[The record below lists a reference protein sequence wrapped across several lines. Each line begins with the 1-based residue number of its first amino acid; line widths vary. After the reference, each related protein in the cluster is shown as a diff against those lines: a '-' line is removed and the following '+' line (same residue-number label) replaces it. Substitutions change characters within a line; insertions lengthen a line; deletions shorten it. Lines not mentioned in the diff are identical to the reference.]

1 MTESGDLTASVK
13 TKVEKLINRC
23 EELKT
28 SEAQMQGRLK
38 VLETERE
45 QLQQFIRQ
53 LHNELDLRQSEIA
66 RLSHDLEVLKNAESL
81 NHSDEKSVGM
91 KTKIN
96 ELMREIDN
104 CITLLSK

>member
-1 MTESGDLTASVK
+1 
-13 TKVEKLINRC
+13 
-23 EELKT
+23 
-28 SEAQMQGRLK
+28 MQGRLSA
-38 VLETERE
+38 LESERE

-53 LHNELDLRQSEIA
+53 LHTELDQRQSEIA
-66 RLSHDLEVLKNAESL
+66 RLSQNLEVLKNAESL
-81 NHSDEKSVGM
+81 NRSDEKSVEM